1 VPRLEE
7 LTSPGLIF
15 PDLAAD
21 TAEGVLREL
30 AERLAEQG
38 LVRGAEDLFARLW
51 ERERLG
57 TTAIGHGV
65 AIPHCKLDPLPR
77 VLVAVGVSRRGVD
90 FGAADGTPV
99 RLFFLVVSPSRSPA
113 EHLQSLAAISK
124 WVRSGGDVAA
134 LLAGQDAGEI
144 YALIRGEAVGS

>member
-7 LTSPGLIF
+7 LTRPALIF
-15 PDLAAD
+15 PDLEAT

-30 AERLAEQG
+30 AGRLAAQQ
-38 LVRGAEDLFARLW
+38 LVRDADDLFARLW
-51 ERERLG
+51 DRERLG

-77 VLVAVGVSRRGVD
+77 VLVAVGVSRRGVVY
-90 FGAADGTPV
+90 GAADGAPV
-99 RLFFLVVSPSRSPA
+99 HLFFLVISPSRSPA

-124 WVRSGGDVAA
+124 WVRGSGDVAGMV
-134 LLAGQDAGEI
+134 AGQDAGQI
-144 YALIRGEAVGS
+144 YALIRGETVGT